1 MDNKEVRNK
10 LILAAALT
18 GLVVGTSLVSSN
30 NAFAGEKVKNSKAG
44 GSKCGGGSCGENMGK
59 KKGHKASCGE
69 NMGKK
74 KGHKAKCGDM
84 SKKKDCAEGD
94 KECTKANM
102 KKKKMKAGAKCAD
115 GSCGNK

>member
-59 KKGHKASCGE
+59 KKGHKA
-69 NMGKK
+69 
-74 KGHKAKCGDM
+74 KCGDM